1 MKLVEKK
8 CVPCEGGI
16 PPFSHEQITEYI
28 AQLGRNWEVVDHI
41 KLKKQYK
48 FFDFKGAME
57 FVNKVA
63 NVAEEQQHH
72 PDIHVFY
79 GKVVIELWTHAVRG
93 LSEND
98 FIMAAKIDTLAI

>member
-1 MKLVEKK
+1 MKLIEKQ
-8 CVPCEGGI
+8 CVPCEGGM
-16 PPFSHEQITEYI
+16 PPFAQDQITECI
-28 AQLGRNWEVVDHI
+28 AQLGRNWEVVDQI